1 MASSVWV
8 TLYNNVIALKRD
20 QWKSSPEHRDGE
32 VNEESKTQHQAT
44 VNFLIVFFLPYFS
57 LSLLTFCF
65 CSFFLLLQLGRFCV
79 ISFFWFQFDSASV
92 LFARTIGSSK
102 MGKYVLHRL

>member
-1 MASSVWV
+1 MGDVVQQRHCTEARSVEIESR
-8 TLYNNVIALKRD
+8 TPRRRSERGIEDPTSGHGKLFNRFFFAL
-20 QWKSSPEHRDGE
+20 
-32 VNEESKTQHQAT
+32 
-44 VNFLIVFFLPYFS
+44 FLS
-57 LSLLTFCF
+57 LSSYFFCF